1 MAQKPVKRSQ
11 PAKPKKAARPAKLAK
26 PALAA
31 PPPTAAQASAVDLLR
46 RLSETVSVSGD
57 EGSMRRVLREVVTE
71 LADEV
76 KVDTIGNLYAIKH
89 GPARAPRVLL
99 TAHMDEIGFMIVGI
113 DSDGLLKFEGVGG
126 IDDRVLLGKP
136 VWVGENKVPGVIGMK
151 PIHLVK
157 NSERETV
164 VKMDALRIDVGATN
178 KEAAGRLAKLG
189 DRATFAT
196 SFTELGPTVRG
207 KALDDR
213 AGCAVLVE
221 ILRGK
226 NYPVEVVCAFTVQ
239 EEVGLRGAKVAAF
252 TADAAAAIIID
263 CTPAND
269 LPPANEDE
277 ENHRYNTRLGFG
289 PAIYVQDGSMLHDK
303 RLIKHI
309 SSVGEARN
317 IPYQIR
323 QPGGGGTDAAAVQR
337 SRAGVPAVSVSVP
350 GRYIHSPAA
359 IISLNDFHNTAR
371 LIRAALEAWDGKVL
385 KR

>member
-1 MAQKPVKRSQ
+1 MAQKTLKRPQ
-11 PAKPKKAARPAKLAK
+11 AVKPKKAAKPAK
-26 PALAA
+26 PSLAA
-31 PPPTAAQASAVDLLR
+31 PAPTAAQSNAVDLLR

-57 EGSMRRVLREVVTE
+57 EGAMRRALREVVTE

-76 KVDTIGNLYAIKH
+76 RVDTIGNMYAIKH

-113 DSDGLLKFEGVGG
+113 DGDGLLKFEGVGG
-126 IDDRVLLGKP
+126 IDDRILLGKP
-136 VWVGENKVPGVIGMK
+136 VWVGENRVPGVIGMK

-157 NSERETV
+157 GSERDSV
-164 VKMDALRIDVGATN
+164 VKMESLRIDVGATS
-178 KEAAGRLAKLG
+178 KESAGRLAKLG

-196 SFTELGPTVRG
+196 PFTELGPTVRG

-252 TADAAAAIIID
+252 ATDADAAIIVD

-269 LPPANEDE
+269 LPSPNEDE
-277 ENHRYNTRLGFG
+277 ENHRYNTHLGFG
-289 PAIYVQDGSMLHDK
+289 PAIYVQDGSMLHDR

-309 SSVGEARN
+309 SGVGEARN

>member
-1 MAQKPVKRSQ
+1 
-11 PAKPKKAARPAKLAK
+11 
-26 PALAA
+26 
-31 PPPTAAQASAVDLLR
+31 
-46 RLSETVSVSGD
+46 
-57 EGSMRRVLREVVTE
+57 
-71 LADEV
+71 
-76 KVDTIGNLYAIKH
+76 
-89 GPARAPRVLL
+89 
-99 TAHMDEIGFMIVGI
+99 
-113 DSDGLLKFEGVGG
+113 
-126 IDDRVLLGKP
+126 
-136 VWVGENKVPGVIGMK
+136 
-151 PIHLVK
+151 
-157 NSERETV
+157 
-164 VKMDALRIDVGATN
+164 
-178 KEAAGRLAKLG
+178 
-189 DRATFAT
+189 
-196 SFTELGPTVRG
+196 
-207 KALDDR
+207 
-213 AGCAVLVE
+213 VLVE

-226 NYPVEVVCAFTVQ
+226 SYPVEVVCAFTVQ

-252 TADAAAAIIID
+252 ATDAAAAIIID

-277 ENHRYNTRLGFG
+277 ENHRYNTRLGHG

-309 SSVGEARN
+309 SNVGETRN